1 VNLLRKLF
9 VVAALAATSTA
20 DAARHEF
27 PSVPWSSIRLVRSD
41 LTVDAV
47 DHLGG
52 RQFRFMA
59 EPRGCIGEIDFKVTE
74 GGLSIDPTRAF
85 ASGLKKLVCTSPEMD
100 DPSFDGQYVVY
111 EADVAG
117 PPPASIISAVTMQR
131 EVSPGKKSFHC
142 VFANRSR
149 PFVLFS
155 GRTPR
160 RCRAVMLLPDK
171 TSGYAL
177 RFDITAPAK
186 EPYVFHGAA
195 VGRLYDLPP
204 QPDAA
209 VNPQLLMH
217 LPFDGTLN
225 ASSAKGNPRPLA
237 LKGVDFGPGVI
248 GGAVRVSSADKSVL
262 EYAFARNAEPA
273 HGAVSLWIRRDPAM
287 TGKTANSWIFSTP
300 KPFDG
305 RIGTGSLYLWLWGG
319 DKIRGDN
326 SNDGDLSASKS
337 LPRDAAWHHV
347 VFNWDRATGTSLFV
361 DGVQV
366 PGGTGGLDPVVRAVT
381 AYTYSRA
388 GEEGLFDR
396 FRIGSVSGAGAFDGW
411 IDDLRI
417 YSAPLKLRDVRKLRD
432 VAGKY
437 AYQAPRPD
445 YASLSSARGGN
456 PYLAQS
462 LKKAGD
468 PGPMTLVKEW
478 RFDSK
483 MPDPSF
489 RHYGG
494 VRIGKLGETP
504 YVEAGTNRSDRFA
517 MTFGVDPKVPFYIL
531 EFDYPDDAKRTMD
544 IIVQE
549 SRGFIDDYALQ
560 VGVLTGEDIPVS
572 GRIRTHRCIY
582 WTRPVTNAA
591 FIAMTAR
598 SGGPAALS
606 AFRIYRVDSGRLP
619 VAHMKEPPRKDGWGR
634 TVALYYE
641 DAAVNYDFSVR
652 DEGSS
657 PEGALDMAD
666 RCAAVLKFTGENLFA
681 YPAVWY
687 EGLIGE
693 TYNPRRHAP
702 GFMSAFYE
710 RFDLEDLG
718 VVPLIN
724 QMGLYTPNPAWF
736 TTERLRTGRIHETP
750 VSIASSGFPDSHI
763 TLGPPQYNI
772 AHPAVRAYCSRLVDS
787 LISEGVK
794 HRSFKGVG
802 LHLKYSSFAW
812 FGSLKGG
819 YNDYCIEAFE
829 KWSGVKVPVD
839 RRDPARGRL
848 YADWLLSNAREK
860 WIRWRCKV
868 CTDFWIEM
876 ARKLA
881 KARGDL
887 KLWINNI
894 CVLDACMDGFRDSGY
909 MLRTALEGGIDPDRL
924 AREAP
929 NVILGQTTLPADYRT
944 TDGSLWFY
952 RDEAN
957 RSYQR
962 TMHLKRDFWDFTRT
976 ASYPLAH
983 QHDRYWEDATGN
995 PRRNPRS
1002 GNSLSGATRDLD
1014 EHNWRVS
1021 TLNPAGEY
1029 AMNHYAESLLNQDM
1043 LGLSKGG
1050 YLVGTYGM
1058 EEHLAPFAQAFRALP
1073 PVRMNTLPGGGA
1085 SLRLRHVNYA
1095 GRSWFYIVNCSD
1107 KKAVAKVAFPS
1118 GTAELTGSCEKC
1130 EGRLALE
1137 LPPYALRSF
1146 VAPAGMPKFINEG
1159 KNGGRQ

>member
-1 VNLLRKLF
+1 MVALF
-9 VVAALAATSTA
+9 AATFA
-20 DAARHEF
+20 AEAARHEF
-27 PSVPWSSIRLVRSD
+27 PSVPWSRIRLVRSS

-47 DHLGG
+47 DDSGS

-59 EPRGCIGEIDFKVTE
+59 EPRDRIEEIDFKITE
-74 GGLSIDPTRAF
+74 NGLLIDPTRAF
-85 ASGLKKLVCTSPEMD
+85 SAGLKKLVCTSPEIQ

-111 EADVAG
+111 EANVAG
-117 PPPASIISAVTMQR
+117 PPPASIISAITMQR

-155 GRTPR
+155 DKTPR

-209 VNPQLLMH
+209 KNPKLLMH
-217 LPFDGTLN
+217 VPFDGSLD
-225 ASSAKGNPRPLA
+225 ASAAKGDPRPLSS
-237 LKGVDFGPGVI
+237 KGLDFGPGVF
-248 GGAVRVSSADKSVL
+248 GSSVRFSSAAKSIL
-262 EYAFARNAEPA
+262 EYAFAGNAEPA
-273 HGAVSLWIRRDPAM
+273 HGAVSLWVRRNPAM
-287 TGKTANSWIFSTP
+287 VGKTANGWIFSTP
-300 KPFDG
+300 RPFND

-319 DKIRGDN
+319 DKVRSDN
-326 SNDGDLSASKS
+326 SNDGDLSASRK
-337 LPRDAAWHHV
+337 LPRDDAWHHI

-388 GEEGLFDR
+388 GEAGLFDR
-396 FRIGSVSGAGAFDGW
+396 FRLGSVSGVGAFDGW

-417 YSAPLKLRDVRKLRD
+417 YSAPLRMREVKRLRAA
-432 VAGKY
+432 AGDA
-437 AYQAPRPD
+437 AYRTPRPD
-445 YASLSSARGGN
+445 YAVLSAARGEN
-456 PYLAQS
+456 PYVAPPLER
-462 LKKAGD
+462 AGD
-468 PGPMTLVKEW
+468 FGPMTLVKEW
-478 RFDSK
+478 RFDREK
-483 MPDPSF
+483 PDPSF
-489 RHYGG
+489 RHYGKI
-494 VRIGKLGETP
+494 RIGKLGETP
-504 YVEAGTNRSDRFA
+504 YVEAGANRSDRFA
-517 MTFGVDPKVPFYIL
+517 MTFGVDSKVPFYVL

-549 SRGFIDDYALQ
+549 SGGFVDDYALQ
-560 VGVLTGEDIPVS
+560 VGVLTGDDIPVS

-598 SGGPAALS
+598 TGGPAALS

-619 VAHMKEPPRKDGWGR
+619 AASMKESPKKDGWGR

-657 PEGALDMAD
+657 PEGALDIAD
-666 RCAAVLKFTGENLFA
+666 RCAAVMKFTGENLFA

-710 RFDLEDLG
+710 RFDREDIG

-724 QMGLYTPNPAWF
+724 QMGLYTSDPAWF

-772 AHPAVRAYCSRLVDS
+772 AHPAIRAYCSRLVDS
-787 LISEGVK
+787 LIAEGVK

-802 LHLKYSSFAW
+802 LHLKYSGFAW

-829 KWSGVKVPVD
+829 KWSGIKVPVD

-848 YADWLLSNAREK
+848 YAEWLLSNARGK

-876 ARKLA
+876 ANKLA
-881 KARGDL
+881 KARSDL

-894 CVLDACMDGFRDSGY
+894 CVLDASMDGFRESDY
-909 MLRTALEGGIDPDRL
+909 MRRTALEGGLDSDRL

-929 NVILGQTTLPADYRT
+929 NIILGQTTLPADYRT

-952 RDEAN
+952 RNEEN

-962 TMHLKRDFWDFTRT
+962 TMHLKRDFWDFTRG

-1002 GNSLSGATRDLD
+1002 GDALSGPKRDLD

-1043 LGLSKGG
+1043 LGVSKGG
-1050 YLVGTYGM
+1050 YLIGTYGM
-1058 EEHLAPFAQAFRALP
+1058 EEYLAPFAQAFRALP
-1073 PVRMNTLPGGGA
+1073 PVRMDTLPGGGA
-1085 SLRLRHVNYA
+1085 NLRLRHVNYA
-1095 GRSWFYIVNCSD
+1095 GRSWFYIVNCS
-1107 KKAVAKVAFPS
+1107 KVKTEVEVVFPEN
-1118 GTAELTGSCEKC
+1118 TKELSGSCAKC
-1130 EGRLALE
+1130 DGMQALE
-1137 LPPYALRSF
+1137 LAPYELRSF
-1146 VAPAGMPKFINEG
+1146 VAPAGMPKFMDSG
-1159 KNGGRQ
+1159 KSGGGK